1 MEQFLHGVAVFVFI
15 LSLLNVLKNIFSFI
29 KAYRLAKQGKES
41 TFNNTKVENIILAFS
56 ISYIITFLIV

>member
-1 MEQFLHGVAVFVFI
+1 MEQFLHGVAIFVFI

-29 KAYRLAKQGKES
+29 KTYRLAKQGKEA
-41 TFNNTKVENIILAFS
+41 TFNNAMVDNIILASS

>member
-1 MEQFLHGVAVFVFI
+1 MEQFLHGVAIFVFI

-29 KAYRLAKQGKES
+29 KTYRLAKQGKEA
-41 TFNNTKVENIILAFS
+41 TFNNTMVDNIILASS